1 MRISVT
7 RDLLTQTTDMT
18 LDLAFLPVLFLLYV
32 INASR
37 SRSHLCGSWTLQKQN
52 KCSICS
58 LEDIMDLPFNESRM
72 ASWLVSLLKP
82 NNYSHFPSFFYWP
95 DLDEALDLDIRV
107 TTRSMWIITVRET
120 KRSGGKRF
128 FFFFF
133 KRSVLADEMVS
144 LHKTKDP
151 LGNVGCEA
159 HMGKQAADELLTQA
173 SHNGLRE
180 RGRETEREIKNA
192 CNEM

>member
-1 MRISVT
+1 MDPDSQGNKEKWRK
-7 RDLLTQTTDMT
+7 
-18 LDLAFLPVLFLLYV
+18 
-32 INASR
+32 AS
-37 SRSHLCGSWTLQKQN
+37 
-52 KCSICS
+52 
-58 LEDIMDLPFNESRM
+58 
-72 ASWLVSLLKP
+72 
-82 NNYSHFPSFFYWP
+82 
-95 DLDEALDLDIRV
+95 
-107 TTRSMWIITVRET
+107 
-120 KRSGGKRF
+120 F
-128 FFFFF
+128 FFFS